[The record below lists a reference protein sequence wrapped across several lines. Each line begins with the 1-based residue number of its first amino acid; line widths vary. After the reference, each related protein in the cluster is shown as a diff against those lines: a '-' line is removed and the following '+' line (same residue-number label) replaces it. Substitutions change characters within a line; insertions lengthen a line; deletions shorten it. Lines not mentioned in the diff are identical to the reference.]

1 MMDGILVI
9 NKPSGI
15 TSSAVVEK
23 IKRKL
28 GARKAG
34 HSGTLDP
41 LATGVLPVC
50 INEATKLSGYLAG
63 DSKEYMATAL
73 LGVETDTYDIEG
85 KIVSHGQIEVTEEQV
100 KDELGRFAGRQLQ
113 VPPPFSAVKH
123 QGRPLYKSA
132 RKGIYIEKPARE
144 IEIFKIEVTRI
155 ELPRVTFL
163 ISCSKGTYI
172 RSICAELGQRLG
184 TKACLAALH
193 RTRSGFF
200 SEHCALEMEAFEN
213 GFSEAAIRDRMI
225 SLSDALPGMKSVTAD
240 VDLEKKIREGR
251 QPQAGDLAC
260 HNIPSLAA
268 GDMIKIISWE
278 KKDLLAV
285 GEFLHSTGTLGAL
298 ENKTQVI
305 KIARVFCVG
314 QMRPSNN

>member
-1 MMDGILVI
+1 MDGVLVI
-9 NKPSGI
+9 NKPAGM
-15 TSSAVVEK
+15 TSSKVVEK
-23 IKRKL
+23 IKKKL

-50 INEATKLSGYLAG
+50 LNEATKLSRFLSAEI
-63 DSKEYMATAL
+63 KEYLATAL
-73 LGVETDTYDIEG
+73 LGIETDTYDIEG
-85 KIVSHGQIEVTEEQV
+85 RVLSRSEVKVTEAQV
-100 KDELGRFAGRQLQ
+100 LREISLFAGKQLQ
-113 VPPPFSAVKH
+113 APPPFSAVKH

-144 IEIFKIEVTRI
+144 IEIFKIEVREI
-155 ELPRVTFL
+155 ALPRVTLF

-184 TKACLAALH
+184 TKGCLSDLH

-200 SEHCALEMEAFEN
+200 SDDVALDMDTFEGAFCE
-213 GFSEAAIRDRMI
+213 GAIRDRI
-225 SLSDALPGMKSVTAD
+225 ITLADALPGMAAIIAGGA
-240 VDLEKKIREGR
+240 LEVKLREGR
-251 QPQAGDLAC
+251 QPHAGDLEG

-268 GDMIKIISWE
+268 GDMIKIISSE

-285 GEFLHSTGTLGAL
+285 GEFLYNSEMLGSL
-298 ENKTQVI
+298 ENMTQVI

-314 QMRPSNN
+314 QSRPSNN

>member
-1 MMDGILVI
+1 MMDGVLVI
-9 NKPSGI
+9 NKPAGV
-15 TSSAVVEK
+15 TSFKVVEK
-23 IKRKL
+23 IKRTL

-50 INEATKLSGYLAG
+50 LNEATKLSPYLSA
-63 DSKEYMATAL
+63 DIKEYMATAL

-85 KIVSHGQIEVTEEQV
+85 KILSRSEVEVTKTQVLEEI
-100 KDELGRFAGRQLQ
+100 DLFAGRQLQ

-132 RKGIYIEKPARE
+132 RKGIFIEKPARE
-144 IEIFKIEVTRI
+144 IEVFRIEVKKI

-172 RSICAELGQRLG
+172 RSICAELGKRLG
-184 TKACLAALH
+184 TKGCLAELH

-200 SEHCALEMEAFEN
+200 SEKSALDMDAFEN
-213 GFSEAAIRDRMI
+213 GFCKGDILDRMI
-225 SLSDALPGMKSVTAD
+225 SLNDALPGMNAITAGT
-240 VDLEKKIREGR
+240 DLEKKLKDGH
-251 QPQAGDLAC
+251 QPLAGDLAQY
-260 HNIPSLAA
+260 NIPSLAA
-268 GDMIKIISWE
+268 GDMVKIISSG

-285 GEFLHSTGTLGAL
+285 GKFLHSTETLGSL
-298 ENKTQVI
+298 ENMTQVI
-305 KIARVFCVG
+305 RIARVFCVA
-314 QMRPSNN
+314 QPKPSNN